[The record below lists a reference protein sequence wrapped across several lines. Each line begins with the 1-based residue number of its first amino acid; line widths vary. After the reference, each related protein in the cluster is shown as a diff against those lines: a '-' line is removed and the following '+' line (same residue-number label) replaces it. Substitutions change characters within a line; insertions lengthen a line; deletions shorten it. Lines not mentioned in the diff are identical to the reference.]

1 MGVSML
7 EPDDKKRP
15 DSSGHFGLCV
25 SDQRKVRLGLIY
37 GGSRPQAL
45 DDEYYS
51 LFKASSI
58 RLLEIGNHGRPQ
70 VQLTEEARRRK
81 LHAVTF
87 FV

>member
-58 RLLEIGNHGRPQ
+58 RLLEIPQTAKLKKLSLVRPREY
-70 VQLTEEARRRK
+70 LRSD
-81 LHAVTF
+81 
-87 FV
+87 